1 MPSGVLRSQLHVD
14 QLLSNVAVKY
24 KNERFIADQVFPM
37 VPVKKTSDLYRTYTR
52 QWSIPETNRAIGGLA
67 REHQFDIGTES
78 YSLEKHA
85 LKMFLADAAKENYD
99 LASLEADATMELTE
113 KILMRK
119 EASCAALFTS
129 TSWSL
134 GASLG
139 AGADA
144 WDTTTGAPINI
155 FDTGTSVVV
164 SNSGVKPNFAI
175 LPIEVYN
182 TVKNHTTIVDRVKY
196 TSRELSPAIIGG
208 LLGVTDL
215 LVPDIY
221 FDSGV
226 YGASAAASAIGSIW
240 KRNMA
245 FLGYKAPAAGMMAL
259 SAGYCFQKA
268 KPMVRKWREEER
280 EADAIEVDVE
290 YQYKVVA
297 SLAGYFIND
306 AIA

>member
-1 MPSGVLRSQLHVD
+1 MSNAPLRSQLHVD

-24 KNERFIADQVFPM
+24 KNERFIHEQVFPT
-37 VPVKKTSDLYRTYTR
+37 VPVKKTSDLYRTYNR
-52 QWSIPETNRAIGGLA
+52 SWSIPETNRAPGGLA
-67 REHQFDIGTES
+67 REHQFEVSTQS

-85 LKMFLADAAKENYD
+85 LKMYLNDVQKENYD
-99 LASLEADATMELTE
+99 LASLEADATMELVE
-113 KILMRK
+113 KIMMRK
-119 EASCAALFTS
+119 EASCAALFTT

-139 AGADA
+139 GDES
-144 WDTTTGAPINI
+144 WLTTIAAPIPV
-155 FDTGTSVVV
+155 FDTAMGQVV
-164 SNSGVKPNFAI
+164 SNSGVKPNYAI
-175 LPIEVYN
+175 IPLDTYN
-182 TVKNHTTIVDRVKY
+182 ALKNHTTVVDRVKY

-208 LLGVTDL
+208 LIGVNEL

-221 FDSGV
+221 YDSGL
-226 YGASAAASAIGSIW
+226 YGASAATGAIGSIW
-240 KRNMA
+240 KQDMA
-245 FLGYKAPAAGMMAL
+245 FLGYKPGAPGMMAL

-290 YQYKVVA
+290 YQFKVVA

-306 AIA
+306 TI